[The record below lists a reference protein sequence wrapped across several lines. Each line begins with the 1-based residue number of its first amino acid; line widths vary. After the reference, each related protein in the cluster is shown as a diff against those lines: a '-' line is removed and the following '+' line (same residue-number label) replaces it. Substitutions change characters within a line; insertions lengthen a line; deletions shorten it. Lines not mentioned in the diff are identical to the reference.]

1 MDIKRAMKTIKN
13 NCGIS
18 PNLPIN
24 GECSEK
30 CEYYEN
36 CLNVKCPCGWII
48 PTNGKKMVIEAI
60 VSIHNYCLM
69 NSTCE
74 DCDFY
79 SFCNEKAIP
88 SFWEIED
95 EEIVE

>member
-1 MDIKRAMKTIKN
+1 MNINESIKVIKN

-18 PNLPIN
+18 PTPPIN
-24 GECSEK
+24 GACSEK
-30 CEYYEN
+30 CEFYQN

-74 DCDFY
+74 DCDYY
-79 SFCNEKAIP
+79 SFCNEKTLP

-95 EEIVE
+95 EEIV

>member
-1 MDIKRAMKTIKN
+1 MDIKRAIKTIKN

-18 PNLPIN
+18 STRPIG

-48 PTNGKKMVIEAI
+48 PTNGEKMVIEAI

>member
-1 MDIKRAMKTIKN
+1 MNINESIKVIKN

-18 PNLPIN
+18 PTPPID
-24 GECSEK
+24 GACSEK
-30 CEYYEN
+30 CEFYQN

-60 VSIHNYCLM
+60 VSIHNYCIM
-69 NSTCE
+69 TSTCE

>member
-1 MDIKRAMKTIKN
+1 MDIKNAIKTIKS

-18 PNLPIN
+18 SAPPIK

-30 CEYYEN
+30 CEFYQN
-36 CLNVKCPCGWII
+36 CLDVKCPCGWII
-48 PTNGKKMVIEAI
+48 PTNGKENVVEAI
-60 VSIHNYCLM
+60 ISIHNYCHM

-79 SFCNEKAIP
+79 SFCNEKTLP
-88 SFWEIED
+88 SFWEMEGG
-95 EEIVE
+95 EIVE

>member
-18 PNLPIN
+18 PTPPIN
-24 GECSEK
+24 GACSEK
-30 CEYYEN
+30 CEFYQN

-48 PTNGKKMVIEAI
+48 PTNGEKMVIEAI

>member
-18 PNLPIN
+18 SAPPIT
-24 GECSEK
+24 GASSEK
-30 CEYYEN
+30 CEFDQK

-48 PTNGKKMVIEAI
+48 PTNGEKMVIEAI
-60 VSIHNYCLM
+60 VSIHNYCIM
-69 NSTCE
+69 TSTCE

-95 EEIVE
+95 EEMVE

>member
-1 MDIKRAMKTIKN
+1 MDIKRAMKIIKS
-13 NCGIS
+13 NCGIG
-18 PNLPIN
+18 PTLPIK

-30 CEYYEN
+30 CEFYQN
-36 CLNVKCPCGWII
+36 CLNVKCPCGWTI
-48 PTNGKKMVIEAI
+48 PKIGKEVIVEAI
-60 VSIHNYCLM
+60 TSIHNYCQIT
-69 NSTCE
+69 STCE

-79 SFCNEKAIP
+79 KFCNEKTLP